1 MEMKKLTSKLMAG
14 TLMAGA
20 MALTAGSAV
29 QADSQGVTDSEVVF
43 GSVNDLSG
51 IFAAVGVPATNGANL
66 RFEEANAAGG
76 VHGRQIRFVVEDNGY
91 QIPRAMQG
99 YNKLLNRDKV
109 FGMLL
114 SLGTP
119 MNIAGFKLLD
129 PKGIPNIGPLSSA
142 RQMLQEPV
150 DNKFIGFSSY
160 YDQVDAGVTYLAAEF
175 DAKEVCSMYIP
186 SDFGK
191 EIQESAV
198 ATAEKLGLTYA
209 AETSH
214 KPDELDFVGS
224 LTKLKAAGCDVIA
237 MALGVRQGI
246 TVVGTAKKLGWTD
259 VKFLNT
265 SAGFLDVVA
274 AVPGGV
280 TEGLYAAAGW
290 VDLIARAE
298 DEVPA
303 KFIADYEAKFGQP
316 AGGFA
321 MLGYSAADT
330 VVRAL
335 EAAGQDLTQESFVK
349 GMETLAYFDALTDTQ
364 ISYSADDHRGAD
376 DIVISV
382 VEAGKWKELSRQ

>member
-1 MEMKKLTSKLMAG
+1 MKTWTAKLVGIALAAG
-14 TLMAGA
+14 LAPQA
-20 MALTAGSAV
+20 MADT
-29 QADSQGVTDSEVVF
+29 QGVSDSEIVL

-51 IFAAVGVPATNGANL
+51 IFAAVGVPAVNGANL
-66 RFEEANAAGG
+66 RFEEANANGG

-99 YNKLLNRDKV
+99 YNKLLNRDQV
-109 FGMLL
+109 FAMLL

-129 PKGIPNIGPLSSA
+129 PKGIPNISPLTAA
-142 RQMLQEPV
+142 RQMLQDPV

-160 YDQVDAGVTYLAAEF
+160 YDQVQAGVSYLAEEF

-191 EIQESAV
+191 EIKEGSADI
-198 ATAEKLGLTYA
+198 AADLGLRFA
-209 AETSH
+209 AETTH

-224 LTKLKAAGCDVIA
+224 LTKLKAEGCDVVT

-265 SAGFLDVVA
+265 SAGFLEVVA

-280 TEGLYAAAGW
+280 TDGLYAAAGW
-290 VDLIARAE
+290 ADLIARAD

-303 KFIADYEAKFGQP
+303 KFMADYETKFGQP

-321 MLGYSAADT
+321 MLGYSAANT
-330 VVRAL
+330 VVNAL
-335 EAAGQDLTQESFVK
+335 EAAGPELTHESFIK
-349 GMETLAYFDALTDTQ
+349 GMESLDFFDALTDTQ
-364 ISYSADDHRGAD
+364 ITYGPDDHRGAD
-376 DIVISV
+376 VIVISV
-382 VEAGKWKELSRQ
+382 VENGIWKELSRK

>member
-1 MEMKKLTSKLMAG
+1 MKKLTATMMAG
-14 TLMAGA
+14 TIA
-20 MALTAGSAV
+20 MAAGSMAW
-29 QADSQGVTDSEVVF
+29 AETQGVTDTEVVF

-51 IFAAVGVPATNGANL
+51 IFAAVGVPAVNGANM
-66 RFEEANAAGG
+66 RFDEANEAGG
-76 VHGRQIRFVVEDNGY
+76 VHGRQLRFVVEDNGY

-109 FGMLL
+109 FAMLL

-119 MNIAGFKLLD
+119 MNLAGFKLLD

-142 RQMLQEPV
+142 RQMLQDPV

-160 YDQVDAGVTYLAAEF
+160 YEQVEAGVTYLTKEF
-175 DAKEVCSMYIP
+175 GGTEVCAMYIP

-191 EIQESAV
+191 EIQIGAEE
-198 ATAEKLGLTYA
+198 TAQALGLTYA
-209 AETSH
+209 SETTH

-237 MALGVRQGI
+237 MGLGVRQGI

-298 DEVPA
+298 DPVPSE
-303 KFIADYEAKFGQP
+303 FIAKYEAKFGHP
-316 AGGFA
+316 ASGFA
-321 MLGYSAADT
+321 MLGYASADT

-335 EAAGQDLTQESFVK
+335 EAAGQELTHESFVA
-349 GMETLAYFDALTDTQ
+349 GMESLNYFDALTDTNVT
-364 ISYSADDHRGAD
+364 YGPDDHRGVD
-376 DIVISV
+376 DVVISI
-382 VEAGKWKELSRQ
+382 VENGQWKVLSRQ

>member
-1 MEMKKLTSKLMAG
+1 MKRRLTGLSVALALG
-14 TLMAGA
+14 LGA
-20 MALTAGSAV
+20 VTAT
-29 QADSQGVTDSEVVF
+29 ADSQGVSDTEVVI

-51 IFAAVGVPATNGANL
+51 VFAAVGVPAVNGATL
-66 RFEEANAAGG
+66 RFEEANANGG

-109 FGMLL
+109 FAMLL

-129 PKGIPNIGPLSSA
+129 PKGIPNVSPLTAA
-142 RQMLQEPV
+142 RQMLQEPM

-160 YDQVDAGVTYLAAEF
+160 FDQTVAGISYLAQAFGAE
-175 DAKEVCSMYIP
+175 DICAMYIP

-191 EIQESAV
+191 EIEEGAKHAAQV
-198 ATAEKLGLTYA
+198 LGMTFA
-209 AETSH
+209 AETTH

-224 LTKLKAAGCDVIA
+224 LPKLKDAGCDVVV

-265 SAGFLDVVA
+265 SAGFLEAVA

-280 TEGLYAAAGW
+280 TDGLYAASGW
-290 VDLIARAE
+290 ADLLARAQE
-298 DEVPA
+298 EEPA
-303 KFIADYEAKFGQP
+303 RFIAAYEARFDQP

-321 MLGYSAADT
+321 MLGYTAADT
-330 VVRAL
+330 MLRAL
-335 EAAGQDLTQESFVK
+335 EVAGAELSQEAFIAA
-349 GMETLAYFDALTDTQ
+349 METLEYYDALSDAQVTYGP
-364 ISYSADDHRGAD
+364 SDHRGVD

-382 VEAGKWKELSRQ
+382 VENGKWREVARE

>member
-1 MEMKKLTSKLMAG
+1 MKKLTASMMAG
-14 TLMAGA
+14 TIA
-20 MALTAGSAV
+20 MAAGSMAW
-29 QADSQGVTDSEVVF
+29 AETQGVTDTEVVF

-51 IFAAVGVPATNGANL
+51 IFAAVGVPAVNGANM

-76 VHGRQIRFVVEDNGY
+76 VHGRQLRFVVEDNGY

-109 FGMLL
+109 FAMML

-119 MNIAGFKLLD
+119 MNLAGFKLLD
-129 PKGIPNIGPLSSA
+129 PKGIPNIGPLSAA

-150 DNKFIGFSSY
+150 NNKFIGFSSY
-160 YDQVDAGVTYLAAEF
+160 YDQTQAGVTYLTSEF
-175 DAKEVCSMYIP
+175 GGTEVCAMYIP

-191 EIQESAV
+191 EIQESAEET
-198 ATAEKLGLTYA
+198 ATSLGLTYA
-209 AETSH
+209 DETTH

-237 MALGVRQGI
+237 MGLGVRQGI

-280 TEGLYAAAGW
+280 TEGLFAASGW

-298 DEVPA
+298 DPVPA
-303 KFIADYEAKFGQP
+303 EFMAKYEEKFGHP
-316 AGGFA
+316 ASGFA
-321 MLGYSAADT
+321 MLGYSSADT
-330 VVRAL
+330 VIRAL
-335 EAAGQDLTQESFVK
+335 EAAGQDLTHESFIA
-349 GMETLAYFDALTDTQ
+349 GMESLDYFDALTDTNVT
-364 ISYSADDHRGAD
+364 YGADDHRGVD

-382 VEAGKWKELSRQ
+382 VENGQWKVLSRQ

>member
-1 MEMKKLTSKLMAG
+1 MKRMTSSLLGIALAG
-14 TLMAGA
+14 GVI
-20 MALTAGSAV
+20 SAAASEV
-29 QADSQGVTDSEVVF
+29 AAQAQGVSETEVVL

-51 IFAAVGVPATNGANL
+51 IFAAVGVPAVNGANL
-66 RFEEANAAGG
+66 RFEEANANGG

-99 YNKLLNRDKV
+99 YNKLLNRDQV
-109 FGMLL
+109 FAMLL

-129 PKGIPNIGPLSSA
+129 PKGIPNVSPLTAA

-160 YDQVDAGVTYLAAEF
+160 YDQVRAGVTYLAEEF
-175 DAKEVCSMYIP
+175 DAKEVCSMHIP

-191 EIQESAV
+191 EIKEGTVDIA
-198 ATAEKLGLTYA
+198 AELGLTYA
-209 AETSH
+209 AETTH

-224 LTKLKAAGCDVIA
+224 LTKLKAEGCDIVT

-246 TVVGTAKKLGWTD
+246 TVVGTAKKLGWED

-265 SAGFLDVVA
+265 SAGFLEVVA

-280 TEGLYAAAGW
+280 TDELYAAAGW
-290 VDLIARAE
+290 ADLIARAD
-298 DEVPA
+298 DEAPA
-303 KFIADYEAKFGQP
+303 KFMADYEAKFGQP

-321 MLGYSAADT
+321 MLGYSAANT
-330 VVRAL
+330 VVNAL
-335 EAAGQDLTQESFVK
+335 EAAGPDLTQESFIK
-349 GMETLAYFDALTDTQ
+349 AMETLNYFDALTDTQ
-364 ISYSADDHRGAD
+364 ITYGPDDHRGAD

-382 VEAGKWKELSRQ
+382 VENGLWKELSRK

>member
-1 MEMKKLTSKLMAG
+1 LKKPTP
-14 TLMAGA
+14 
-20 MALTAGSAV
+20 
-29 QADSQGVTDSEVVF
+29 QAAS
-43 GSVNDLSG
+43 
-51 IFAAVGVPATNGANL
+51 I
-66 RFEEANAAGG
+66 
-76 VHGRQIRFVVEDNGY
+76 RQIKFVVEDNGY

-142 RQMLQEPV
+142 RQMLQDPI

-160 YDQVDAGVTYLAAEF
+160 WDQVQVGVKYLVGEF
-175 DAKEVCSMYIP
+175 DAKEICTMYIP

-191 EIQESAV
+191 EIAESTKDV
-198 ATAEKLGLTYA
+198 AANLGLTLGG
-209 AETSH
+209 ETTH

-224 LTKLKAAGCDVIA
+224 LTKLKAAECDVIT

-265 SAGFLDVVA
+265 SAGFLEPVA
-274 AVPGGV
+274 MVPGGV
-280 TEGLYAAAGW
+280 TDGLYAAAGW
-290 VDLIARAE
+290 VDLYSRAAE
-298 DEVPA
+298 PVA
-303 KFIADYEAKFGQP
+303 GKFIADYKAKYDQP
-316 AGGFA
+316 ASGFA
-321 MLGYSAADT
+321 MLGYSGADT

-335 EAAGQDLTQESFVK
+335 EAAGPDLTHESFQAA
-349 GMETLAYFDALTDTQ
+349 MESLEYKDELTDAMVK
-364 ISYSADDHRGAD
+364 YGAGDHQGVD
-376 DIVISV
+376 EVTISV
-382 VEAGKWKELSRQ
+382 VEGGGWKLVSRQ

>member
-1 MEMKKLTSKLMAG
+1 MKTWTAKLVGVALAAG
-14 TLMAGA
+14 LAPQA
-20 MALTAGSAV
+20 MADT
-29 QADSQGVTDSEVVF
+29 QGVSDSEIVL

-51 IFAAVGVPATNGANL
+51 IFAAVGVPAVNGANL
-66 RFEEANAAGG
+66 RFEEANANGG

-99 YNKLLNRDKV
+99 YNKLLNRDQV
-109 FGMLL
+109 FAMLL

-129 PKGIPNIGPLSSA
+129 PKGIPNISPLTAA
-142 RQMLQEPV
+142 RQMLQDPV

-160 YDQVDAGVTYLAAEF
+160 YDQVQAGVSYLAEEF

-191 EIQESAV
+191 EIKEGSADI
-198 ATAEKLGLTYA
+198 AADLGLRFA
-209 AETSH
+209 AETTH

-224 LTKLKAAGCDVIA
+224 LTKLKAEGCDVVT

-265 SAGFLDVVA
+265 SAGFLEVVA

-280 TEGLYAAAGW
+280 TDGLYAAAGW
-290 VDLIARAE
+290 ADLIARAN

-303 KFIADYEAKFGQP
+303 KFMADYEAKFGQP

-321 MLGYSAADT
+321 MLGYSAANT
-330 VVRAL
+330 VVNAL
-335 EAAGQDLTQESFVK
+335 EAAGPELTHESFIK
-349 GMETLAYFDALTDTQ
+349 GMESLDFFDALTDTQ
-364 ISYSADDHRGAD
+364 ITYGPDDHRGAD
-376 DIVISV
+376 VIVISV
-382 VEAGKWKELSRQ
+382 VENGVWKELSRK

>member
-1 MEMKKLTSKLMAG
+1 MKTWTAKLVGVALAAG
-14 TLMAGA
+14 LAPQA
-20 MALTAGSAV
+20 MADT
-29 QADSQGVTDSEVVF
+29 QGVSDSEIVL

-51 IFAAVGVPATNGANL
+51 IFAAVGVPAVNGANL
-66 RFEEANAAGG
+66 RFDEANANGG

-99 YNKLLNRDKV
+99 YNKLLNRDQV
-109 FGMLL
+109 FAMLL

-129 PKGIPNIGPLSSA
+129 PKGIPNISPLTAA
-142 RQMLQEPV
+142 RQMLQDPV

-160 YDQVDAGVTYLAAEF
+160 YDQVQAGVSYLAEEF

-191 EIQESAV
+191 EIREGSADI
-198 ATAEKLGLTYA
+198 AADLGLRFA
-209 AETSH
+209 AETTH

-224 LTKLKAAGCDVIA
+224 LTKLKAEGCDVVT

-265 SAGFLDVVA
+265 SAGFLEVVA

-280 TEGLYAAAGW
+280 TDGLYAAAGW
-290 VDLIARAE
+290 ADLIARAD

-303 KFIADYEAKFGQP
+303 KFMADYEAKFGQP

-321 MLGYSAADT
+321 MLGYSAANT
-330 VVRAL
+330 VVNAL
-335 EAAGQDLTQESFVK
+335 EAAGPELTHDNFIK
-349 GMETLAYFDALTDTQ
+349 GMESLDFFDALTDTQ
-364 ISYSADDHRGAD
+364 ITYGPDDHRGAD
-376 DIVISV
+376 VIVISV
-382 VEAGKWKELSRQ
+382 VENGLWKELSRK

>member
-1 MEMKKLTSKLMAG
+1 MKTWTAKLVGVALAVG
-14 TLMAGA
+14 LAPQA
-20 MALTAGSAV
+20 MADT
-29 QADSQGVTDSEVVF
+29 QGVSDSEIVL

-51 IFAAVGVPATNGANL
+51 IFAAVGVPAVNGANL
-66 RFEEANAAGG
+66 RFDEANANGG

-99 YNKLLNRDKV
+99 YNKLLNRDQV
-109 FGMLL
+109 FAMLL

-129 PKGIPNIGPLSSA
+129 PKGIPNISPLTAA
-142 RQMLQEPV
+142 RQMLQDPV

-160 YDQVDAGVTYLAAEF
+160 YDQVQAGVSYLAEEF

-191 EIQESAV
+191 EIKEGSADI
-198 ATAEKLGLTYA
+198 AADLGLRFA
-209 AETSH
+209 AETTH

-224 LTKLKAAGCDVIA
+224 LTKLKAEGCDVVT

-265 SAGFLDVVA
+265 SAGFLEVVA

-280 TEGLYAAAGW
+280 TDGLYAAAGW
-290 VDLIARAE
+290 ADLIARAD

-303 KFIADYEAKFGQP
+303 KFMADYEAKFGQP

-321 MLGYSAADT
+321 MLGYSAANT
-330 VVRAL
+330 VVNAL
-335 EAAGQDLTQESFVK
+335 EAAGPELTHESFIK
-349 GMETLAYFDALTDTQ
+349 GMESLDFFDALTDTQ
-364 ISYSADDHRGAD
+364 ITYGPDDHRGAD
-376 DIVISV
+376 VIVISV
-382 VEAGKWKELSRQ
+382 VENGVWKELSRK

>member
-1 MEMKKLTSKLMAG
+1 MTSSLLGIALAG
-14 TLMAGA
+14 GVI
-20 MALTAGSAV
+20 SAAASEV
-29 QADSQGVTDSEVVF
+29 AAQAQGVSETEVVL

-51 IFAAVGVPATNGANL
+51 IFAAVGVPAVNGANL
-66 RFEEANAAGG
+66 RFEEANANGG

-99 YNKLLNRDKV
+99 YNKLLNRDQV
-109 FGMLL
+109 FAMLL

-129 PKGIPNIGPLSSA
+129 PKGIPNVSPLTAA

-160 YDQVDAGVTYLAAEF
+160 YDQVRAGVTYLAEEF
-175 DAKEVCSMYIP
+175 DAKEVCSMHIP

-191 EIQESAV
+191 EIKEGTVDIAS
-198 ATAEKLGLTYA
+198 ELGLTYA
-209 AETSH
+209 AETTH

-224 LTKLKAAGCDVIA
+224 LTKLKAEGCDIVT

-246 TVVGTAKKLGWTD
+246 TVVGTAKKLGWED

-265 SAGFLDVVA
+265 SAGFLEVVA

-280 TEGLYAAAGW
+280 TDGLYAAAGW
-290 VDLIARAE
+290 ADLIARAD
-298 DEVPA
+298 DEAPA
-303 KFIADYEAKFGQP
+303 KFMADYEAKFGQP

-321 MLGYSAADT
+321 MLGYSAANT
-330 VVRAL
+330 VVNAL
-335 EAAGQDLTQESFVK
+335 EAAGPDLTQESFIK
-349 GMETLAYFDALTDTQ
+349 AMETLNYFDALTDTQ
-364 ISYSADDHRGAD
+364 ITYGPEDHRGAD

-382 VEAGKWKELSRQ
+382 VENGLWKELSRK

>member
-1 MEMKKLTSKLMAG
+1 MKKLTTAVA
-14 TLMAGA
+14 AGA
-20 MALTAGSAV
+20 MALSS
-29 QADSQGVTDSEVVF
+29 QAFAETQGVTDTEVVF

-51 IFAAVGVPATNGANL
+51 IFAAVGVPAVNGANM
-66 RFEEANAAGG
+66 RFDEVNAAGG
-76 VHGRQIRFVVEDNGY
+76 VHGRQIKFVVEDNGY

-109 FGMLL
+109 FGMVL

-129 PKGIPNIGPLSSA
+129 PKGIPNIGPLSAA
-142 RQMLQEPV
+142 RQMLQDPI

-160 YDQVDAGVTYLAAEF
+160 WDQVQVGVKYLASEF
-175 DAKEVCSMYIP
+175 DAKEICTMYIP

-191 EIQESAV
+191 EIAESTKDV
-198 ATAEKLGLTYA
+198 TASLGLTLGG
-209 AETSH
+209 ETTH

-224 LTKLKAAGCDVIA
+224 LTKLKSAGCDVIT

-265 SAGFLDVVA
+265 SAGFLEPVA
-274 AVPGGV
+274 MVPGGV
-280 TEGLYAAAGW
+280 TDGLYASAGW
-290 VDLIARAE
+290 VDLYSRAG
-298 DEVPA
+298 DPVPG
-303 KFIADYEAKFGQP
+303 KFIADYKAKYDQP
-316 AGGFA
+316 ASGFA

-335 EAAGQDLTQESFVK
+335 EAAGPDLTHESFQAA
-349 GMETLAYFDALTDTQ
+349 METLDYYDELSDAQ
-364 ISYSADDHRGAD
+364 VKYGPGDHQGVD
-376 DIVISV
+376 EVTISV
-382 VEAGKWKELSRQ
+382 VENGGWKLVSRQ

>member
-1 MEMKKLTSKLMAG
+1 MKNLTA
-14 TLMAGA
+14 AVAVGA
-20 MALTAGSAV
+20 MALSS
-29 QADSQGVTDSEVVF
+29 QAFAETQGVTDTEVVF

-51 IFAAVGVPATNGANL
+51 IFAAVGVPAVNGANM

-76 VHGRQIRFVVEDNGY
+76 IHGRQIKFVVEDNGY

-142 RQMLQEPV
+142 RQMLQDPI

-160 YDQVDAGVTYLAAEF
+160 WDQVQVGVKYLAAEF
-175 DAKEVCSMYIP
+175 DAKEICTMYIP

-191 EIQESAV
+191 EIAESTKDV
-198 ATAEKLGLTYA
+198 AANLGLTLGG
-209 AETSH
+209 ETTH

-224 LTKLKAAGCDVIA
+224 LTKLKAAECDVIT

-265 SAGFLDVVA
+265 SAGFLEPVA
-274 AVPGGV
+274 MVPGGV
-280 TEGLYAAAGW
+280 TDGLYAAAGW
-290 VDLIARAE
+290 VDLYSRAAE
-298 DEVPA
+298 PVA
-303 KFIADYEAKFGQP
+303 GKFIADYKAKFNQP
-316 AGGFA
+316 ASGFA
-321 MLGYSAADT
+321 MLGYSGADT

-335 EAAGQDLTQESFVK
+335 EAAGPDLTHESFQAA
-349 GMETLAYFDALTDTQ
+349 MESLDYKDELTDAMVK
-364 ISYSADDHRGAD
+364 YGAGDHQGVD
-376 DIVISV
+376 EVTISV
-382 VEAGKWKELSRQ
+382 VEGGGWKLVSRQ

>member
-1 MEMKKLTSKLMAG
+1 MKKVTSALLA
-14 TLMAGA
+14 AA
-20 MALTAGSAV
+20 MSVSIGGVA
-29 QADSQGVTDSEVVF
+29 QAETQGVSDSEVVV

-51 IFAAVGVPATNGANL
+51 IFAALGVPAVNGANM
-66 RFEEANAAGG
+66 RFDEANAAGG

-99 YNKLLNRDKV
+99 YNKLLNRDKA
-109 FGMLL
+109 FAMLL

-129 PKGIPNIGPLSSA
+129 PKGIPNVGPLSAA
-142 RQMLQEPV
+142 RQMLQEPI

-160 YDQVDAGVTYLAAEF
+160 WDQVQVGVKYLAGEF
-175 DAKEVCSMYIP
+175 DAKEICTMYIP

-191 EIQESAV
+191 EIAESTV
-198 ATAEKLGLTYA
+198 DVTESLGLTFA
-209 AETSH
+209 GETTH

-224 LTKLKAAGCDVIA
+224 LTKLKSAGCDVIT

-259 VKFLNT
+259 VKFMNT
-265 SAGFLDVVA
+265 SAGFLGVVA

-280 TEGLYAAAGW
+280 TEGLYASAGW
-290 VDLIARAE
+290 VDLVSRAE

-303 KFIADYEAKFGQP
+303 KFMAEYQAKFDH
-316 AGGFA
+316 AASGFA

-330 VVRAL
+330 FVRAL
-335 EAAGQDLTQESFVK
+335 EAAGPDLTHESFIK
-349 GMETLAYFDALTDTQ
+349 GMESLDYYDALTDSQ

-376 DIVISV
+376 DIVISI
-382 VEAGKWKELSRQ
+382 VEGGKWKVLSRQ

>member
-1 MEMKKLTSKLMAG
+1 MKRMTSSLLGIALAG
-14 TLMAGA
+14 GVISA
-20 MALTAGSAV
+20 TASEVAA
-29 QADSQGVTDSEVVF
+29 QAQGVSETEVVL

-51 IFAAVGVPATNGANL
+51 IFAAVGVPAVNGANL
-66 RFEEANAAGG
+66 RFEEANANGG

-99 YNKLLNRDKV
+99 YNKLLNRDQV
-109 FGMLL
+109 FAMLL

-129 PKGIPNIGPLSSA
+129 PKGIPNVSPLTAA

-160 YDQVDAGVTYLAAEF
+160 YDQVRAGVTYLAGEF
-175 DAKEVCSMYIP
+175 DAKEVCSMHIP

-191 EIQESAV
+191 EIKEGTVDIA
-198 ATAEKLGLTYA
+198 AELGLTYA
-209 AETSH
+209 AETTH

-224 LTKLKAAGCDVIA
+224 LTKLKAEGCDIIT

-246 TVVGTAKKLGWTD
+246 TVVGTAKKLGWED

-265 SAGFLDVVA
+265 SAGFLEVVA

-280 TEGLYAAAGW
+280 TDGLYAAAGW
-290 VDLIARAE
+290 ADLIARAD
-298 DEVPA
+298 DEAPA
-303 KFIADYEAKFGQP
+303 KFMADYEAKFGQP

-321 MLGYSAADT
+321 MLGYSAANT
-330 VVRAL
+330 VVNAL
-335 EAAGQDLTQESFVK
+335 EAAGPDLTQESFIK
-349 GMETLAYFDALTDTQ
+349 AMETLNYFDALTDTQ
-364 ISYSADDHRGAD
+364 ITYGPEDHRGAD

-382 VEAGKWKELSRQ
+382 VENGLWKELSRK

>member
-1 MEMKKLTSKLMAG
+1 MKRMTSSLLGIALAG
-14 TLMAGA
+14 GVI
-20 MALTAGSAV
+20 SAAASEV
-29 QADSQGVTDSEVVF
+29 AAQAQGVSETEVVL

-51 IFAAVGVPATNGANL
+51 IFAAVGVPAVNGANL
-66 RFEEANAAGG
+66 RFEEANANGG

-99 YNKLLNRDKV
+99 YNKLLNRDQV
-109 FGMLL
+109 FAMLL

-129 PKGIPNIGPLSSA
+129 PKGIPNVSPLTAA

-160 YDQVDAGVTYLAAEF
+160 YDQVRAGVTYLAEEF
-175 DAKEVCSMYIP
+175 DAKEVCSMHIP

-191 EIQESAV
+191 EIKEGTVDIA
-198 ATAEKLGLTYA
+198 AELGLTYA
-209 AETSH
+209 AETTH

-224 LTKLKAAGCDVIA
+224 LTKLKAEGCDIVT

-246 TVVGTAKKLGWTD
+246 TVVGTAKKLGWED

-265 SAGFLDVVA
+265 SAGFLEVVA

-280 TEGLYAAAGW
+280 TDGLYAAAGW
-290 VDLIARAE
+290 ADLIARAD
-298 DEVPA
+298 DEAPA
-303 KFIADYEAKFGQP
+303 KFMADYEAKFGQP

-321 MLGYSAADT
+321 MLGYSAANT
-330 VVRAL
+330 VVNAL
-335 EAAGQDLTQESFVK
+335 EAAGPDLTQESFIK
-349 GMETLAYFDALTDTQ
+349 AMETLNYFDALTDTQ
-364 ISYSADDHRGAD
+364 ITYGPDDHRGAD

-382 VEAGKWKELSRQ
+382 VENGLWKELSRK

>member
-1 MEMKKLTSKLMAG
+1 MKRMTSSLLGIALAG
-14 TLMAGA
+14 GVI
-20 MALTAGSAV
+20 SAAASEV
-29 QADSQGVTDSEVVF
+29 AAQAQGVSETEVVL

-51 IFAAVGVPATNGANL
+51 IFAAVGVPAVNGANL
-66 RFEEANAAGG
+66 RFEEANANGG

-99 YNKLLNRDKV
+99 YNKLLNRDQV
-109 FGMLL
+109 FAMLL

-129 PKGIPNIGPLSSA
+129 PKGIPNVSPLTAA

-160 YDQVDAGVTYLAAEF
+160 YDQVRAGVTYLAEEF
-175 DAKEVCSMYIP
+175 DAKEVCSMHIP

-191 EIQESAV
+191 EIKEGTVDIA
-198 ATAEKLGLTYA
+198 AELGLTYA
-209 AETSH
+209 AETTH

-224 LTKLKAAGCDVIA
+224 LTKLKAEGCDIVT

-246 TVVGTAKKLGWTD
+246 TVVGTAKKLGWED

-265 SAGFLDVVA
+265 SAGFLEVVA

-280 TEGLYAAAGW
+280 TDGLYAAAGW
-290 VDLIARAE
+290 ADLIARAD
-298 DEVPA
+298 DEAPA

-321 MLGYSAADT
+321 MLGYSAANT
-330 VVRAL
+330 VVNAL
-335 EAAGQDLTQESFVK
+335 EAAGPDLTQESFIK
-349 GMETLAYFDALTDTQ
+349 AMETLNYFDALTDTQ
-364 ISYSADDHRGAD
+364 ITYGPEDHRGAD

-382 VEAGKWKELSRQ
+382 VENGLWKELSRK

>member
-1 MEMKKLTSKLMAG
+1 MKTWTAKLVGIALAAG
-14 TLMAGA
+14 LAPQA
-20 MALTAGSAV
+20 MADT
-29 QADSQGVTDSEVVF
+29 QGVSDSEIVL

-51 IFAAVGVPATNGANL
+51 IFAAVGVPAVNGANL
-66 RFEEANAAGG
+66 RFEEANANGG

-99 YNKLLNRDKV
+99 YNKLLNRDQV
-109 FGMLL
+109 FAMLL

-129 PKGIPNIGPLSSA
+129 PKGIPNISPLTAA
-142 RQMLQEPV
+142 RQMLQDPV

-160 YDQVDAGVTYLAAEF
+160 YDQVQAGVSYLAEEF

-191 EIQESAV
+191 EIKEGSADI
-198 ATAEKLGLTYA
+198 AANLGLRFA
-209 AETSH
+209 AETTH

-224 LTKLKAAGCDVIA
+224 LTKLKAEGCDVVT

-265 SAGFLDVVA
+265 SAGFLEVVA

-280 TEGLYAAAGW
+280 TDGLYAAAGW
-290 VDLIARAE
+290 ADLIARAD

-303 KFIADYEAKFGQP
+303 KFMADYEAKFGQP

-321 MLGYSAADT
+321 MLGYSAANT
-330 VVRAL
+330 VVNAL
-335 EAAGQDLTQESFVK
+335 EAAGPELTHESFIK
-349 GMETLAYFDALTDTQ
+349 GMESLDFFDALTDTQ
-364 ISYSADDHRGAD
+364 ITYGPDDHRGAD
-376 DIVISV
+376 VIVISV
-382 VEAGKWKELSRQ
+382 VENGIWKELSRK

>member
-1 MEMKKLTSKLMAG
+1 MKRMTSSLLGIALAG
-14 TLMAGA
+14 GVI
-20 MALTAGSAV
+20 SAAASEV
-29 QADSQGVTDSEVVF
+29 AAQAQGVSETEVVL

-51 IFAAVGVPATNGANL
+51 IFAAVGVPAVNGANL
-66 RFEEANAAGG
+66 RFEEANANGG

-99 YNKLLNRDKV
+99 YNKLLNRDQV
-109 FGMLL
+109 FAMLL

-119 MNIAGFKLLD
+119 MNIAGFKLVD
-129 PKGIPNIGPLSSA
+129 PKGIPNVSPLTAA

-160 YDQVDAGVTYLAAEF
+160 YDQVRAGVTYLAEEF
-175 DAKEVCSMYIP
+175 DAKEVCSMHIP

-191 EIQESAV
+191 EIKEGTVDIA
-198 ATAEKLGLTYA
+198 AELGLTYA
-209 AETSH
+209 AETTH

-224 LTKLKAAGCDVIA
+224 LTKLKAEGCDIVT

-246 TVVGTAKKLGWTD
+246 TVVGTAKKLGWED

-265 SAGFLDVVA
+265 SAGFLEVVA

-280 TEGLYAAAGW
+280 TDGLYAAAGW
-290 VDLIARAE
+290 ADLIARAD
-298 DEVPA
+298 DEAPA
-303 KFIADYEAKFGQP
+303 KFMADYEAKFGQP

-321 MLGYSAADT
+321 MLGYSAANT
-330 VVRAL
+330 VVNAL
-335 EAAGQDLTQESFVK
+335 EAAGPDLTQESFIK
-349 GMETLAYFDALTDTQ
+349 AMETLNYFDALTDTQ
-364 ISYSADDHRGAD
+364 ITYGPEDHRGAD

-382 VEAGKWKELSRQ
+382 VENGLWKELSRK

>member
-1 MEMKKLTSKLMAG
+1 MKKLTSTLMAG
-14 TLMAGA
+14 SLMAGA
-20 MALTAGSAV
+20 MALSAGTAV
-29 QADSQGVTDSEVVF
+29 QAGSQGVTDTEVVI

-51 IFAAVGVPATNGANL
+51 IFAAIGVPATNGANL
-66 RFEEANAAGG
+66 RFAEANEAGG
-76 VHGRQIRFVVEDNGY
+76 VHGRQIRLIVEDNGY

-109 FGMLL
+109 FAMLL

-119 MNIAGFKLLD
+119 MNLAGFKLLD
-129 PKGIPNIGPLSSA
+129 PKGIPNVGPLSAA
-142 RQMLQEPV
+142 RQMLQDPI

-160 YDQVDAGVTYLAAEF
+160 YDQVDAGVSYLAEEF

-191 EIQESAV
+191 EIKESAED
-198 ATAEKLGLTYA
+198 TAHKLGLTFA
-209 AETSH
+209 AETTH

-224 LTKLKAAGCDVIA
+224 LTKLKAAGCDIVA

-246 TVVGTAKKLGWTD
+246 TVVGTAKKIGWTD

-274 AVPGGV
+274 SVPGGV
-280 TEGLYAAAGW
+280 TEGLYASAGW
-290 VDLIARAE
+290 VDLIARAQE
-298 DEVPA
+298 PAPA
-303 KFIADYEAKFGQP
+303 KFMADYEAKFGHP
-316 AGGFA
+316 AAGFA

-335 EAAGQDLTQESFVK
+335 EAAGQDLTHESFIK
-349 GMETLAYFDALTDTQ
+349 GMESLNYFDELTDTK
-364 ISYSADDHRGAD
+364 ITYGADDHRGAD

-382 VEAGKWKELSRQ
+382 VEGGLWKELSRR